1 MTVRLP
7 AVVGRALHDLP
18 MRLPSFAVAATAAL
32 LLTACGGDDGGSDSP
47 LDGRTGTEVAN
58 AAADAL
64 EEAGAVH
71 VEGTMSQDGSE
82 AEIDMQLQGEDA
94 AGSVSMDGAEVELVL
109 VDGAQYLRAGADFWA
124 ATAGVPQQVAASLD
138 GQWVVVPEGSSDFA
152 DVSLVGI
159 VDSLRNPDTPVV
171 EEVRE
176 DELDGQDVV
185 VVEQED
191 GSELFVADE
200 DPPYPLQIT
209 NADGGS
215 GTLTFS
221 GFGEEEDISAP
232 ADALDLA
239 ELGAG

>member
-1 MTVRLP
+1 MTGRLP
-7 AVVGRALHDLP
+7 GPDPRSPHDRG
-18 MRLPSFAVAATAAL
+18 MRLPSLAVAASAAL

-47 LDGRTGTEVAN
+47 LAGKTGTEVAT

-64 EEAGAVH
+64 EESGAVH
-71 VEGTMSQDGSE
+71 VQGAMSQDGTE
-82 AEIDMQLQGEDA
+82 AEIDMQLQGEDS
-94 AGSVSMDGAEVELVL
+94 AGSITMDGTQLEIVL
-109 VDGAQYLRAGADFWA
+109 VDGAQYLRAAADFWA
-124 ATAGVPQQVAASLD
+124 ASGVPQQLAASLD
-138 GQWVVVPEGSSDFA
+138 GQWVVVPGGSEDFGDLTLA
-152 DVSLVGI
+152 GI
-159 VDSLRNPDTPVV
+159 ADSLRNPDTPVA

-176 DELDGQDVV
+176 DELDGQAVV

-191 GSELFVADE
+191 GSELFVADD
-200 DPPYPLQIT
+200 DPSYPLQIT

-232 ADALDLA
+232 EDAVDLA